1 MRPRRRGFT
10 LVEIMIAGSVL
21 MILLTGGYLVVSMSG
36 TVYKRISGH
45 EDGALQL
52 KRASRYIYKDL
63 LQAFFD
69 HVKVELVPG
78 AQSQCVGML
87 SAQEGND
94 ARGGF
99 IYDQDGAPLWQRNVI
114 YYLAAPTG
122 DTCTMTPNADGIDD
136 VCPHK
141 MLLRKCVDS
150 PPVNDTTDD
159 PMGPPRTFDLPEQTL
174 VSMQTYLTRP
184 NGYSTGAMLGS
195 EPDLTNAEVISTN
208 LLSMKVE
215 LNPDPLYPKEVRIE
229 LKAFNALAA
238 ANINI
243 GTTSLGNHAKTI
255 THMISVFPRN
265 VE

>member
-1 MRPRRRGFT
+1 
-10 LVEIMIAGSVL
+10 MIASSVVL
-21 MILLTGGYLVVSMSG
+21 LLLTGGYMVVSMSG

-52 KRASRYIYKDL
+52 KRASRYMYKDL

-78 AQSQCVGML
+78 AQSQAVGML
-87 SAQEGND
+87 SAQEGAD
-94 ARGGF
+94 AKGGF

-114 YYLAAPTG
+114 YYLAAST
-122 DTCTMTPNADGIDD
+122 DDSCSMAPNADGIDD

-141 MLLRKCVDS
+141 TLIRKCVDA
-150 PPVNDTTDD
+150 PPVNDTSDD
-159 PMGPPRTFDLPEQTL
+159 PMGPPRVFDLPEQTL

-184 NGYSTGAMLGS
+184 SGFSTAAMMGS
-195 EPDLTNAEVISTN
+195 EPDLTHVEIISTN

-215 LNPDPLYPKEVRIE
+215 LNPDPQYPKEVRIE
-229 LKAFNALAA
+229 LKAFNALAS
-238 ANINI
+238 ANTNV

-255 THMISVFPRN
+255 THLISVFPRN